1 MREMFTRMSKAMLWI
16 TGIAIVIGGLVT
28 IQYDG
33 LGLAIWIGGFILLWG
48 IGTYV
53 EMINNIMDIKGL
65 LSKNALHVN
74 TEVSNS
80 DSRLSQVAQQISN
93 SDSKLSQV
101 AQQTEMQKQDNAGW
115 FCRQCGQ
122 KNSSHSQFCSGCG
135 KYK

>member
-1 MREMFTRMSKAMLWI
+1 MFTRMSKAMLWI

-80 DSRLSQVAQQISN
+80 DSRLSQVAQQ
-93 SDSKLSQV
+93 
-101 AQQTEMQKQDNAGW
+101 TEMQKQDNAGW

>member
-80 DSRLSQVAQQISN
+80 DSRLSQVAQQ
-93 SDSKLSQV
+93 
-101 AQQTEMQKQDNAGW
+101 TEMQKQDNAGW